1 MFCTERAK
9 VQESRSKEEVGMAV
23 NLSWGDFYNRDLIED
38 KRRYGIFLLILSNG
52 NLSKHFVGL

>member
-38 KRRYGIFLLILSNG
+38 KRRHRQSCGIFLLMLC
-52 NLSKHFVGL
+52 